1 MENTELNAKKLEQIK
16 DILSSIQMNS
26 LEDSLIKDNKI
37 YFEYL
42 GKSYRGKMPSQKD
55 MADAYKKK
63 DQTYLKMIQE
73 EICLTK
79 NQIKQVLKD
88 KQGIDLDI
96 LEEERN
102 SLQKELQDVYM
113 DLALL
118 HPDNKEKCDIQKEK
132 IAEIEN
138 RFTDVFIK
146 ITEYL
151 APALEN
157 QLEKV
162 YIEFLTARCIEVEE
176 ENTWKSVWIKYED
189 FQNDTNIL
197 TSECVK
203 HMTYLLIRTNK

>member
-1 MENTELNAKKLEQIK
+1 MENTELNEKKLEQIK
-16 DILSSIQMNS
+16 NILSTIQMNS

-37 YFEYL
+37 YFDYL

-55 MADAYKKK
+55 MADAYKNK
-63 DQTYLKMIQE
+63 DKVYLTMIQE
-73 EICLTK
+73 EVCLTK
-79 NQIKQVLKD
+79 IQIKQILKE
-88 KQGIDLDI
+88 KQGIDI
-96 LEEERN
+96 EVLEAERN
-102 SLQKELQDVYM
+102 ALQKDIQDVYM

-118 HPDNKEKCDIQKEK
+118 HPDNIEKVTIQKEL

-138 RFTDVFIK
+138 KYTDVFIK

-189 FQNDTNIL
+189 FQNDTNLI